1 MDSIVPLLG
10 LAAFLGVLA
19 VIVGLGWFLKNKT
32 PLGEY
37 GVGRPSFSLRGS
49 YRLDA
54 KNKLHIFTVDEDKFI
69 VATGPAS
76 ICLIDKTSVGSGC
89 EVAEENAS
97 TEGERFSD
105 HFNRTS
111 AG

>member
-1 MDSIVPLLG
+1 MPLLG
-10 LAAFLGVLA
+10 LVAFLGVIA

-37 GVGRPSFSLRGS
+37 GVGRPSFSLKGS

-89 EVAEENAS
+89 EVAEKTRAPR
-97 TEGERFSD
+97 GERFSD
-105 HFNRTS
+105 HLNRTS